1 MQFGADHS
9 RDSGAGLPP
18 YRLLGGCAGSWRA
31 YDGRFVALSRC
42 TKLPQM
48 TERIKMQSGKDRAR
62 AEQGDVDPKQII
74 ADWCAKQTQKTA
86 LCEEAAK

>member
-1 MQFGADHS
+1 
-9 RDSGAGLPP
+9 
-18 YRLLGGCAGSWRA
+18 
-31 YDGRFVALSRC
+31 
-42 TKLPQM
+42 M

-74 ADWCAKQTQKTA
+74 ADWCAMQTQKTA